1 MGFSLDE
8 YIKTNSRKNTGL
20 DGAKSDSSSGFSLDQ
35 YLISKKDPGPDL
47 NNWFQ
52 NRQSLTKQI
61 LDTVNGERFV
71 YKPSNDVESYVEQ
84 SGGSIDDLIR
94 QGLNMRNRF
103 SENKDSYDAKYGP
116 GTSDKVYRDISLAI
130 RQMEGLRTGLAKEQ
144 AYRNQFQNETEFQ
157 NYLIASGDE
166 AAAESVMSG
175 LEKSKAENEQKLAE
189 LRAQLDKTGDKW
201 YTKSLGS
208 LLSER
213 KPIQDQIKELEKQQ
227 KSIQDQYSRYYYTI
241 DNREKLAAIKE
252 DPDANALYESANL
265 LRSDMEKVSAIE
277 SEVLY
282 HKGDKEVPGYKA
294 YLKDK
299 YGLTEDAIKNFS
311 IGGGGFMYSENGYGN
326 LHQLYED
333 LENQLN
339 ATKGQLSEKGYDY
352 DRIIGYEQ
360 SLEDA
365 EEYRKKQKEWEQYA
379 DKDFLSGLSAS
390 ISSVIMSPFQGLD
403 YIRLWINNAGHNDVN
418 DLENYVPLNVYDM
431 DATNYVSTIR
441 STVSKNIEE
450 STDWNLFGENV
461 ASFLYQTGMS
471 VADSM
476 AQVATF
482 GSGAVFLMGASA
494 ASNQAKNVIERGG
507 SNSQAFWGGLAAG
520 AAEVLFEKISID
532 RLLKTK
538 HVTGWKSI
546 LKDKIKQSG
555 VEASEEMLTE
565 IANILS
571 DTAIMG
577 ESSDFSMAVQAYQE
591 QGLSETE
598 AKKQAFLDCVGQVAK
613 AGVGGALSGLVM
625 GGASGV
631 INMANRNV
639 DTRSVGNQIL
649 RSGEI
654 DLTIDEGLKLDSSDP
669 LYKLAEE
676 LAERQNQGKTLSPK
690 KVGQLEIGL
699 ETKALEQIESLRNQM
714 AHGLDGDAQNG
725 AETAPLGT
733 VYTKPET
740 VQNRPSSVQYGN
752 PANTASDTNAP
763 VSFNVETATPMDAQA
778 RMGNTD
784 VTVQGVAS
792 VRDGDVTVTLSD
804 GTNVP
809 LYDVEIA
816 DPQIRQLYDTAS
828 KYDTN
833 TARAFVSGFDGS
845 LPISTYQTAFDYF
858 MTQAKHGVPMGEAI
872 QYAGLAGQM
881 MSPVSVQTA
890 YFAGENLQSSVT
902 RGNMG
907 AENGTMGGMKN
918 VSVRQDTGSVLG
930 RRGFQSDNG
939 RIRGKNEEAGRRGNE
954 EPGVRETTG
963 REQISSKGRTTKAEG
978 GKSREVDKRRYIHR
992 EIRASESSD
1001 AALETI
1007 SFDEVG
1013 PELYSKAQKHVVE
1026 VGKKY
1031 GKTVYYVRR
1040 GDPINI
1046 GGRIKR
1052 MKGEAFTIPGTDIV
1066 FAAHD
1071 TKADFIHHELFHQF
1085 LALNRHQ
1092 EELFLNETKFNILS
1106 DSEKFKW
1113 YKGRAEIYYPQ
1124 YISKLDVMNS
1134 IIIEEITCD
1143 LCEYAMSGSEKMYN
1157 RLNGL
1162 FEGNTL
1168 ETLAEQARGVFEA
1181 NREAAQKNAA
1191 VETGGETRYY
1201 LEGYTDHQKENWAGS
1216 KSIVVYESD
1225 AQLEQFIDDALNKRN
1240 LDKKM
1245 YFGRVPSDLAQ
1256 RVMDETGMDID
1267 GYNCTIQAQEIRKIL
1282 VHSHGNEAFERAR
1295 GQRAITK
1302 EDIMN
1307 IPEVISSPDSISL
1320 SRKLYEGKPVIRF
1333 SKTINGRTTVVSY
1346 VSRKHRDLAV
1356 QTMYASTK
1364 KGSLATATDA
1374 PASGPLSLTPETT
1387 GGTASNN
1394 SIGENPS
1401 TVNTSIPKRSKRDTE
1416 SRYYLDEEHDSE
1428 GRPLTKEQA
1437 DFFKDSKVRLDDDG
1451 EYWYGEGNLMPVY
1464 HATSDDFTVFD
1475 RGKLGE
1481 NTDSNAND
1489 EYLAATAHV
1498 GFWFNS
1504 QEDMGEKMGVSRVE
1518 KVYLNI
1524 TRPYE
1529 AGTVEGLASEIAG
1542 TEGDTPYEKGENFAD
1557 WLSWN
1562 GYDGVMVRDE
1572 EFGGLSFVALRP
1584 DQIKRVDNNT
1594 PTSDPD
1600 IRFYMDDAVEEVKGV
1615 TAYHGI
1621 TAEDLDGAVQ
1631 SGLPPIHKNG
1641 TGDISLIFRPEAS
1654 LSYDTETPARDTDFG
1669 SRLSSIA
1676 ERMAGLRTAD
1686 MMEASRALLDVLSRS
1701 RTKEDIRKSL
1711 ESLGKFAVTDDLVAD
1726 IFSLSGEMANS
1737 SGVEY
1742 RETAG
1747 LEDVEAAIIPDTLD
1761 GNLKNQLEA
1770 AGIKTVEYKAGDNA
1784 DRVRA
1789 LNEAPELRFFLEDV
1803 SPVDVDLLTEEN
1815 QTLREQVNT
1824 LREEFKLTKGHK
1836 AKPGSLEKLA
1846 DSILKETRSSYDK
1859 GTLVKNLEALFDY
1872 IANDPDSNFD
1882 EAMDVSVDIANSVL
1896 RESSDLD
1903 SSLYDHYKDMREYF
1917 RKTAISL
1924 PQDIRSGMDYERFRK
1939 EHFGGIRLTNDGASL
1954 DSLWPEISGKWPEFF
1969 SPDTPIQEQPQA
1981 VADALRTVKPSYVNP
1996 YGMDSTEAAYDLAM
2010 RMYEEYFNIP
2020 EIHTFAD
2027 KKKAELNQLRAKYE
2041 NRIHA
2046 IRKGYEARE
2055 QALIQEQR
2063 QKRKDLKDEN
2073 RLRLAAQME
2082 KVREQRK
2089 AASAKRQESA
2099 LVRRYKPRIIRDTME
2114 LGRWLTHPTDKK
2126 HVPEPFRKAVAE
2138 FVNTIDFSSNRL
2150 NSKGKPTM
2158 RTLAMQKLSNQ
2169 MNTIPKSESGTFEE
2183 AKAIFESADPDLIP
2197 NMADLIQNAERV
2209 RIEDMT
2215 GAQLGELA
2223 HVVSA
2228 LKSMLTNANNLIAGE
2243 QTRQAETVAQGI
2255 HLDLAGHKNAREY
2268 TWPIGFG
2275 KRLMSY
2281 DMMDAPSYFEELGG
2295 TAYNE
2300 LYRPLRRAFDR
2311 KIRNTAEAVAYMQR
2325 LLKGV
2330 DTDTW
2335 SGPKAKKHTFKVKG
2349 GTVSL
2354 NTAQIMSLYELSKRD
2369 QARGHILGG
2378 GIRPSDTVKGTRID
2392 KAFRPITMTAQ
2403 DLAEI
2408 VGTLTPEQRM
2418 VADGIADFFK
2428 TTAEW
2433 GNEVSMKLYGYRKF
2447 TEPNYF
2453 PIVSDKN
2460 YTTTMQG
2467 DPKHQDAILKNLGM
2481 TKSTVIGANNPIM
2494 VEDIFDVFTR
2504 QADQMGSYNA
2514 FVVPLADM
2522 NKVINFKASDPGGE
2536 VRGSVKESIERALGH
2551 DAISY
2556 WNKLVE
2562 DINGVSKQTPPTI
2575 GDKLLSNMKAAAVGA
2590 NLRVIIQQPTAYLRA
2605 AALIDPKYLAKGLA
2619 AKSDIDEMNQY
2630 APIAYWKDLGFFEM
2644 DTARGMKDILMNR
2657 NGLRD
2662 IAMKPASWADSKTWG
2677 KLWNAVKAEI
2687 QDTTDLNPGSVEFLE
2702 AAGERFSEIID
2713 RTQVVDSVLHRSQMM
2728 RSEKFIDKTVTSF
2741 MSEPTKSYNML
2752 RSAVRDVQKNGW
2764 KRAGKRL
2771 VRVSVT
2777 HTVTSIATA
2786 LAAALIDAMRDDD
2799 KEKSWAEKYLSAA
2812 GENTLDNLSPLN
2824 MLPYL
2829 RDAAS
2834 LLSGYSLTRQEMA
2847 GLTDVVNAGR
2857 NWVSYFQGDSKYS
2870 IAWLIKNSAASISKL
2885 TGIPVAAATREFEA
2899 LIRGGIQAL
2908 DKIGVPTTRME
2919 YILDTFYYPVI
2930 PKNASRYAQ
2939 YVYDA
2944 YKEDNTNLAQDVMGA
2959 MNEGGIDDD
2968 KIGYY
2973 MRKILREQDERIAE
2987 AGKAKMDGNMSEY
3000 AEIVREIN
3008 REGFSQDW
3016 IVGAV
3021 DGWISSQ
3028 KNAEKEASAPSEKVE
3043 SESKSQAS
3051 LFENSDVVTS
3061 LEAGNLSEAKTV
3073 IQDLL
3078 SNGKEESSIRSSI
3091 TRHYKPVYQ
3100 DLYRKKDEAGMR
3112 RIREMLVDLG
3122 IGYKSG
3128 DFTRWIQDMN

>member
-1 MGFSLDE
+1 MGFSLDD
-8 YIKTNSRKNTGL
+8 YIHKKGSVDNQENRNVWSKETG
-20 DGAKSDSSSGFSLDQ
+20 GFSLDR
-35 YLISKKDPGPDL
+35 YIEGKRSPAPDL
-47 NNWFQ
+47 NSWFQ
-52 NRQSLTKQI
+52 DTTSALDSISKQAEAWKNTYKSPSEIDTSVGQYTQNINDLIRRGLRLNTQFSENRSVYDANYGDGTSTSAIEDINTAIGMLEKTRQSLSQERDFRNS
-61 LDTVNGERFV
+61 LGGE
-71 YKPSNDVESYVEQ
+71 K
-84 SGGSIDDLIR
+84 
-94 QGLNMRNRF
+94 
-103 SENKDSYDAKYGP
+103 
-116 GTSDKVYRDISLAI
+116 
-130 RQMEGLRTGLAKEQ
+130 
-144 AYRNQFQNETEFQ
+144 EFQ
-157 NYLIASGDE
+157 DYLIASGDE

-241 DNREKLAAIKE
+241 DNRKKQAAIKE
-252 DPDANALYESANL
+252 DPDANALYESADV
-265 LRSDMEKVSAIE
+265 LRSDIDKVNAIAD
-277 SEVLY
+277 EVLFN
-282 HKGDKEVPGYKA
+282 KGNPKVPEYKQ
-294 YLKDK
+294 YLNEK
-299 YGLTEDAIKNFS
+299 YGLTEEAIKNFD
-311 IGGGGFMYSENGYGN
+311 IGGGGFKYSENGYGN
-326 LHQLYED
+326 LWQLYED

-339 ATKGQLSEKGYDY
+339 ATKGQLSESGYDY
-352 DRIIGYEQ
+352 DRMTGYEQ
-360 SLEDA
+360 ILADA
-365 EEYRKKQKEWEQYA
+365 EEYRKEQEEWEKYA
-379 DKDFLSGLSAS
+379 DEHPIASS
-390 ISSVIMSPFQGLD
+390 ISSVVMSPFQGLD
-403 YIRLWINNAGHNDVN
+403 YIRLGINNIGHNDVN
-418 DLENYVPLNVYDM
+418 DPENYVPLNVYDM
-431 DATNYVSTIR
+431 DATNFVSTIR

-450 STDWNLFGENV
+450 STDWNLFGQNV

-471 VADSM
+471 VADSA
-476 AQVATF
+476 AQVAAF
-482 GSGAVFLMGASA
+482 GNASVFLMGASA

-520 AAEVLFEKISID
+520 AAEALFEKISVD
-532 RLLKTK
+532 RLLKPK
-538 HVTGWKSI
+538 SITGWKSL
-546 LKDKIKQSG
+546 LKETVKQAG

-598 AKKQAFLDCVGQVAK
+598 AKKQAFLDCIGQVAW
-613 AGVGGALSGLVM
+613 AGAGGALSGGVM
-625 GGASGV
+625 GGAAGSLS
-631 INMANRNV
+631 IANRNV

-714 AHGLDGDAQNG
+714 AQGLDGDAQNG

-733 VYTKPET
+733 VYTKPEA
-740 VQNRPSSVQYGN
+740 VQSRPSGVQYGN
-752 PANTASDTNAP
+752 PANAASDTNAP
-763 VSFNVETATPMDAQA
+763 VSFNVEAATPMDAQA
-778 RMGNTD
+778 RMGDTD

-890 YFAGENLQSSVT
+890 YFAGENLQSSVA

-930 RRGFQSDNG
+930 RRRFQSDNG

-954 EPGVRETTG
+954 GPGVRETTG
-963 REQISSKGRTTKAEG
+963 RRQGTVQEGTRKNQGGIENRALNKA
-978 GKSREVDKRRYIHR
+978 VHR
-992 EIRASESSD
+992 ELRMSASGESP
-1001 AALETI
+1001 ETV
-1007 SFDEVG
+1007 SFDEIDTKSYT
-1013 PELYSKAQKHVVE
+1013 ERQKKSADA
-1026 VGKKY
+1026 GKKY
-1031 GKTVYYVRR
+1031 GFEVHYVQR
-1040 GDPINI
+1040 GALINFES
-1046 GGRIKR
+1046 GA
-1052 MKGEAFTIPGTDIV
+1052 MAMDYEAFVVPGTNII
-1066 FAAHD
+1066 FASHD
-1071 TKADFIHHELFHQF
+1071 TKYDFIYHELFHQF
-1085 LALNRHQ
+1085 VERNSHHEKELVKMAKALTR
-1092 EELFLNETKFNILS
+1092 F
-1106 DSEKFKW
+1106 DSSKYVW
-1113 YKGRAEIYYPQ
+1113 YRERTEFYYPK
-1124 YISKLDVMNS
+1124 YKNNVAAIRRLAM
-1134 IIIEEITCD
+1134 EEITCD

-1162 FEGNTL
+1162 FEGDSL

-1181 NREAAQKNAA
+1181 NREAVQKNAA
-1191 VETGGETRYY
+1191 AETGSETRYY

-1216 KSIVVYESD
+1216 KSVVVYESD

-1356 QTMYASTK
+1356 QTMYTSTK

-1394 SIGENPS
+1394 SIGENPG

-1428 GRPLTKEQA
+1428 GRRITKEQA

-1504 QEDMGEKMGVSRVE
+1504 QEDMGVKMGVSRVE

-1676 ERMAGLRTAD
+1676 ERMAGRRTAD

-1747 LEDVEAAIIPDTLD
+1747 LEDVDAAIIPDTLD

-1770 AGIKTVEYKAGDNA
+1770 AGIKTVEYKADDNA

-1859 GTLVKNLEALFDY
+1859 GTLVKNLEALLDY

-2158 RTLAMQKLSNQ
+2158 RTMAMQKLSNQ

-2183 AKAIFESADPDLIP
+2183 AKAIFEGADPDLIP

-2281 DMMDAPSYFEELGG
+2281 DMMDAPSYFEELGD

-2378 GIRPSDTVKGTRID
+2378 GIRPSDTVKGTRVD
-2392 KAFRPITMTAQ
+2392 KAFRPVTMTAQ

-2771 VRVSVT
+2771 VRVAVT

-2834 LLSGYSLTRQEMA
+2834 LFSGYSLTRQEMA

-2899 LIRGGIQAL
+2899 LIHGGIQAL

-3000 AEIVREIN
+3000 AEIVREIS

-3028 KNAEKEASAPSEKVE
+3028 KNAEKEVSAPSEKVE
-3043 SESKSQAS
+3043 SESKFEAS

>member
-1 MGFSLDE
+1 M
-8 YIKTNSRKNTGL
+8 
-20 DGAKSDSSSGFSLDQ
+20 
-35 YLISKKDPGPDL
+35 
-47 NNWFQ
+47 
-52 NRQSLTKQI
+52 
-61 LDTVNGERFV
+61 
-71 YKPSNDVESYVEQ
+71 
-84 SGGSIDDLIR
+84 
-94 QGLNMRNRF
+94 
-103 SENKDSYDAKYGP
+103 
-116 GTSDKVYRDISLAI
+116 
-130 RQMEGLRTGLAKEQ
+130 
-144 AYRNQFQNETEFQ
+144 
-157 NYLIASGDE
+157 
-166 AAAESVMSG
+166 
-175 LEKSKAENEQKLAE
+175 
-189 LRAQLDKTGDKW
+189 
-201 YTKSLGS
+201 
-208 LLSER
+208 
-213 KPIQDQIKELEKQQ
+213 
-227 KSIQDQYSRYYYTI
+227 
-241 DNREKLAAIKE
+241 
-252 DPDANALYESANL
+252 
-265 LRSDMEKVSAIE
+265 
-277 SEVLY
+277 
-282 HKGDKEVPGYKA
+282 
-294 YLKDK
+294 
-299 YGLTEDAIKNFS
+299 
-311 IGGGGFMYSENGYGN
+311 
-326 LHQLYED
+326 
-333 LENQLN
+333 N

-752 PANTASDTNAP
+752 PANAASDTNAP

-890 YFAGENLQSSVT
+890 YFAGENLQSSVA

-907 AENGTMGGMKN
+907 AENGTMGGASN
-918 VSVRQDTGSVLG
+918 ENSHRGYHRIGADQGLSSDQTFDQSGSGSRNRGISELGEAESGNPDTGESVLRQEG
-930 RRGFQSDNG
+930 RTSDRDFQQDKSLPRGFLGKSLG
-939 RIRGKNEEAGRRGNE
+939 RGKPDRTGNRNSERNPAADARRVE
-954 EPGVRETTG
+954 KDVPREKPKQ
-963 REQISSKGRTTKAEG
+963 RVKVSYSSG
-978 GKSREVDKRRYIHR
+978 
-992 EIRASESSD
+992 
-1001 AALETI
+1001 TI
-1007 SFDEVG
+1007 SFDAIR
-1013 PELYSKAQKHVVE
+1013 PETLTLHQKRLIQTSSEYGYDLYFYQR
-1026 VGKKY
+1026 G
-1031 GKTVYYVRR
+1031 TVFN
-1040 GDPINI
+1040 D
-1046 GGRIKR
+1046 
-1052 MKGEAFTIPGTDIV
+1052 GESDMVIDKIAFVIPGEKAI
-1066 FAAHD
+1066 FALD
-1071 TKADFIHHELFHQF
+1071 GVNVYFLHHELFHQF
-1085 LALNRHQ
+1085 LAKNLHGEN
-1092 EELFLNETKFNILS
+1092 LFLNKVNSLIIRDS
-1106 DSEKFKW
+1106 DKYSQYQEKANGA
-1113 YKGRAEIYYPQ
+1113 YKKK
-1124 YISKLDVMNS
+1124 ISDDLLV
-1134 IIIEEITCD
+1134 EEITCD

-1162 FEGNTL
+1162 FEGDSL
-1168 ETLAEQARGVFEA
+1168 ETLAEQAREVFEA

-1191 VETGGETRYY
+1191 AETGGETRYY

-1225 AQLEQFIDDALNKRN
+1225 AQLEQFIDDALNSSTSN
-1240 LDKKM
+1240 QKM
-1245 YFGRVPSDLAQ
+1245 YFGKIGADLAA
-1256 RVMDETGMDID
+1256 RVFEETGIDIE
-1267 GYNCTIQAQEIRKIL
+1267 GYNCTLRANEVKKIL
-1282 VHSHGNEAFERAR
+1282 KNSHGDEQVEAMR
-1295 GQRAITK
+1295 GQRAVTK
-1302 EDIMN
+1302 EDLMRIPN
-1307 IPEVISSPDSISL
+1307 IIQSPDTIRL
-1320 SRKLYEGKPVIRF
+1320 DKKLFEGKPVLLF
-1333 SKTINGRTTVVSY
+1333 SKTDNGRTTVVSY
-1346 VSRKHRDLAV
+1346 VSQRHQDLTT
-1356 QTMYASTK
+1356 QTVYISTK
-1364 KGSLATATDA
+1364 KGSLATTPGGDA
-1374 PASGPLSLTPETT
+1374 PFPQTSKTLS
-1387 GGTASNN
+1387 GTASNN

-1401 TVNTSIPKRSKRDTE
+1401 TVNTSIPKRSKRDTG

-1428 GRPLTKEQA
+1428 GRRLTKEQA

-1504 QEDMGEKMGVSRVE
+1504 QEDMGVKMGVSRVE

-1600 IRFYMDDAVEEVKGV
+1600 IRFYMDDAVEKVKGV

-1631 SGLPPIHKNG
+1631 SGLPPIRKNG

-1669 SRLSSIA
+1669 PRLSSIA
-1676 ERMAGLRTAD
+1676 ERMAGRRTAD

-1747 LEDVEAAIIPDTLD
+1747 LEDVDAAIIPDTLD

-1770 AGIKTVEYKAGDNA
+1770 AGIKTVEYKADDNA

-1859 GTLVKNLEALFDY
+1859 GTLVKNLEALLDY

-2138 FVNTIDFSSNRL
+2138 FVNTIDFSSSRL

-2158 RTLAMQKLSNQ
+2158 RTEAMQKLFNQ
-2169 MNTIPKSESGTFEE
+2169 MNTILNSENDMYSEMQ
-2183 AKAIFESADPDLIP
+2183 AMLDNADPDLIP
-2197 NMADLIQNAERV
+2197 NIADLIQNARRV

-2223 HVVSA
+2223 HVMSA

-2243 QTRQAETVAQGI
+2243 QTRQAETVAHGI
-2255 HLDLAGHKNAREY
+2255 HLDLASQKNAREY
-2268 TWPIGFG
+2268 TGLIGLG

-2281 DMMDAPSYFEELGG
+2281 DMMDAPSYFEELGD

-2354 NTAQIMSLYELSKRD
+2354 NTSQIMSLYELSKRD

-2392 KAFRPITMTAQ
+2392 KAFRPVTLTAQ

-2460 YTTTMQG
+2460 YITTMQG
-2467 DPKHQDAILKNLGM
+2467 DLKHQDAILKNLGM
-2481 TKSTVIGANNPIM
+2481 TKSTVTGANNPIM

-2522 NKVINFKASDPGGE
+2522 NKVLNFKASDPGGE

-2551 DAISY
+2551 DAVSY

-2687 QDTTDLNPGSVEFLE
+2687 QDTTDLKLGSVEFLE

-2728 RSEKFIDKTVTSF
+2728 RSKNFINKTVTSF

-2771 VRVSVT
+2771 VRVAVA

-2899 LIRGGIQAL
+2899 LIHGGIQAL

-3000 AEIVREIN
+3000 AEIVREIS

-3028 KNAEKEASAPSEKVE
+3028 KNAEKEVSAPSEKVE
-3043 SESKSQAS
+3043 SESKFEAS